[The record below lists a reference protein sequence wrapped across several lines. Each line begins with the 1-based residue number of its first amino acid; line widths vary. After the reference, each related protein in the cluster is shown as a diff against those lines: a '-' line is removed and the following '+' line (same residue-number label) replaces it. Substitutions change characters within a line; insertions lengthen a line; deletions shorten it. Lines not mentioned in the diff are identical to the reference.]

1 MAIDTSYELFSD
13 EPEYIK
19 ANRDFVTCLPIEG
32 VNRALDLACGTGLI
46 TQFLLDRMPS
56 MAIAGIDLDPHQIEI
71 ARRNLKS
78 RGIFSEDLSS
88 WKTAS
93 ESRPVI
99 FLKIGSAL
107 DLLDFD
113 NESIDLVIIAN
124 AIHLIE
130 DRDNFLR
137 EVSRILK
144 QGGVFAFNSVF
155 FSGTF
160 PKLSE
165 KIYAEW
171 MKEAVINL
179 NRLNEER
186 LKNGYHSLKRIR
198 GRSGIAFD
206 KNWLSPDQW
215 SQTLEMHKIKCR
227 TNQLREVHITQRG
240 LEAVSSYG
248 GLSTVL
254 LSGYPVDVASE
265 CLKIAASNIFKK
277 HGISHVPRYWLEYI
291 GTKQA

>member
-1 MAIDTSYELFSD
+1 MDTTYELFSE
-13 EPEYIK
+13 EPEYIE
-19 ANRDFVTCLPIEG
+19 ANRDFVACLPIEG
-32 VNRALDLACGTGLI
+32 INHVLDLACGTGLI
-46 TQFLLDRMPS
+46 SQFLLDRMPTV
-56 MAIAGIDLDPHQIEI
+56 AIAGIDLDPQQIEI
-71 ARRNLKS
+71 ARRKLEP
-78 RGIFSEDLSS
+78 RGFISEDLSS
-88 WKTAS
+88 WKTAINS
-93 ESRPVI
+93 KPVI

-107 DLLDFD
+107 DLREFD

-130 DRDNFLR
+130 DRDIFLR

-160 PKLSE
+160 PKYSE
-165 KIYAEW
+165 QIYAEW
-171 MKEAVINL
+171 MKEAVIHL
-179 NRLNEER
+179 NRLNEEK
-186 LKNGYHSLKRIR
+186 LKNGFPPLKRMR

-215 SQTLEMHKIKCR
+215 SRTLGTYKIICR

-240 LEAVSSYG
+240 LEAVGSYG
-248 GLSTVL
+248 GLSSVL

-265 CLKIAASNIFKK
+265 CLKIAAITTFKK
-277 HGISHVPRYWLEYI
+277 LGISHVPRYWLEYI
-291 GTKQA
+291 GTKEE